1 MYKIKVIKNILLF
14 LSCVGIVLI
23 FRIIPHPPNFTPVI
37 ALSLYLPII
46 FGLWS
51 LPFCILGFAIT
62 DYFVGFHSLLIWTWG
77 SLVLVGLISKFSKN
91 IINRLTL
98 AFLGSLIFFA
108 LSNLGVWLAGSYYEP
123 NIEGLITCYIMAIPF
138 FTNTLISTMI
148 FSIFIEFFVFSKY
161 FNFIPIIKKK
171 HN

>member
-1 MYKIKVIKNILLF
+1 MYKSKVIKNILLF

-37 ALSLYLPII
+37 ALSLYIPII

-148 FSIFIEFFVFSKY
+148 FAIFIEFFVFSKY
-161 FNFIPIIKKK
+161 FNFIPITKK
-171 HN
+171 